1 MGALDSWLYEASVQ
15 LVVFWFRCKGGKGKT
30 EKQGHPLLSQSPR
43 LSLRSVSSVL
53 VLLGSRFPK
62 TGASDRS
69 MQKAEGPSLPIG
81 AVSISWTT
89 NRWLWAW

>member
-62 TGASDRS
+62 TGASEACRKQRDLH
-69 MQKAEGPSLPIG
+69 SL
-81 AVSISWTT
+81 
-89 NRWLWAW
+89 